1 MSTLVYLTIF
11 LIPTLFIYK
20 CYKDY
25 KLTKLKHELI
35 HTIDIIN
42 GLDRENLNRGKK
54 EYPEFYRV
62 IKSIFNKDF
71 ETIEFEQIEKSIK
84 KVDRQVSKQ
93 INDEIKLVVEKEGV
107 KEGVIE
113 FILLYRQLCILIYF
127 YKNFKKYLLVD
138 LVMKVVPEKER
149 KKVKEKEE
157 EKASDLC
164 LA

>member
-25 KLTKLKHELI
+25 KLTKLKHEII

-42 GLDRENLNRGKK
+42 GLDRENLKSGKK
-54 EYPEFYRV
+54 EYPEFYKV
-62 IKSIFNKDF
+62 IKSIFDKNF

-84 KVDRQVSKQ
+84 KVDRQVSKK
-93 INDEIKLVVEKEGV
+93 INDEIKSLVKKED
-107 KEGVIE
+107 VIE

>member
-1 MSTLVYLTIF
+1 MSTLAYLTIF
-11 LIPTLFIYK
+11 LIPTLFFIW

-25 KLTKLKHELI
+25 KLTKLKHEII
-35 HTIDIIN
+35 HTIDCIN
-42 GLDRENLNRGKK
+42 GLSKGNLERGKE
-54 EYPEFYRV
+54 EYPEFYKV
-62 IKSIFNKDF
+62 IKSIFDRDF

-84 KVDRQVSKQ
+84 QVDEQVSKK
-93 INDEIKLVVEKEGV
+93 INDEIKLAVK

-138 LVMKVVPEKER
+138 LLIKLVPEKER

>member
-25 KLTKLKHELI
+25 KLTKLKHEII

-42 GLDRENLNRGKK
+42 GLDRENLKRGKK

-93 INDEIKLVVEKEGV
+93 INDEIKLVVG

-149 KKVKEKEE
+149 KKVKEKEAT
-157 EKASDLC
+157 K
-164 LA
+164 

>member
-25 KLTKLKHELI
+25 KLTKLKHEII

-42 GLDRENLNRGKK
+42 GLDRENLKRGKK

-62 IKSIFNKDF
+62 IRSIFNKDF

-93 INDEIKLVVEKEGV
+93 INDEIKLAVE